1 MDEYNLSENIS
12 PVQSYLPISTQ
23 FFKKN
28 YFFLNK
34 ITGNV
39 FKAVYIASFSEST
52 VGLELTITVSSLI
65 SQHRCH
71 YYCPQQF

>member
-1 MDEYNLSENIS
+1 MNEYNFSEDIS

-28 YFFLNK
+28 CFFLNK
-34 ITGNV
+34 TTGNV

-52 VGLELTITVSSLI
+52 VGLLS
-65 SQHRCH
+65 
-71 YYCPQQF
+71 